1 MSTAEARLEVH
12 RKVRAYL
19 AAHEAAAKACD
30 ARSSLPPG
38 STRAKATSANARWAS
53 AAEERDRL
61 YQDLPPDLASAL
73 FQALTH
79 AEQNAP

>member
-1 MSTAEARLEVH
+1 MSTAAARQEVH

-38 STRAKATSANARWAS
+38 STRARVTSANARWAS
-53 AAEERDRL
+53 AAEERDRTFREL
-61 YQDLPPDLASAL
+61 PADLGDAL
-73 FQALTH
+73 FRALTR
-79 AEQNAP
+79 AEQDAP